1 MPSYQLGNSVHK
13 LFRRIPRRT
22 IHELSRTVNEK
33 AWRQGLTYVDDDGK
47 KTVITLTLR
56 PRVIDLKKRNALW
69 SIIRTLDGAYKKIA
83 PLYFKNPKVA
93 GLFPFSSHELD
104 WLSMMKSP
112 PYRPGQIA
120 TRWDA
125 NTTFGES
132 DWKEGFSFFEVNGVG
147 IGGLWYGPTCADVL
161 TETVVP
167 ELQKLDPHF
176 RAIPHHDMR
185 QMLLALLLEQRKKL
199 GRNQGMIA
207 LAMEKASGSNYV
219 EFEFLARLFK
229 KMGHDTRVVE
239 PTDFSLKE
247 NEIYTQGERV
257 DLIYRD
263 ATLEELCLWEEKG
276 HNLEALRLGFRRG
289 QIVSSLEGEFD
300 HKSAFELF
308 SNPEHTSLFTSREK
322 QIFKRYI
329 LWTRLLTERKTPD
342 WNERSVDLVPFV
354 LKNQSVMVLK
364 PNRLYGGKGVVFG
377 RDVTRRVWQEKIEA
391 SLRQP
396 GDWVVQR
403 LGRLRKKRFFRPD
416 GKKPSE
422 KDLFVV
428 SGFFATPKGLGI
440 VGRMSERAV
449 VNVARRGGLTPIL
462 LIR

>member
-1 MPSYQLGNSVHK
+1 MQRYQLGNSVHK

-22 IHELSRTVNEK
+22 IHQLSRSVNEK
-33 AWRQGLTYVDDDGK
+33 ARRQGLTYVDDDGK

-83 PLYFKNPKVA
+83 PLYFRNPRVA
-93 GLFPFSSHELD
+93 ELFPFSSSERN
-104 WLSMMKSP
+104 WLSMMIIP
-112 PYRPGQIA
+112 QYQPGQFA

-125 NTTFGES
+125 NTTFGKS

-167 ELQKLDPHF
+167 ELQNLDPRF

-199 GRNQGMIA
+199 GRNKGMIA

-229 KMGHDTRVVE
+229 KMGHETRVVE
-239 PTDFSLKE
+239 PTDFILKGD
-247 NEIYTQGERV
+247 EIYTQGKKV

-263 ATLEELCLWEEKG
+263 TTLEELCLLEEKG
-276 HNLEALRLGFRRG
+276 HNLEALRLGFQRG
-289 QIVSSLEGEFD
+289 QIISSLEGEFD

-308 SNPEHTSLFTSREK
+308 SNPEYASLFTSKEK
-322 QIFKRYI
+322 QIFRRYI

-342 WNERSVDLVPFV
+342 WNGKSVDLVPFV
-354 LKNQSVMVLK
+354 LKNQTAMVLK

-377 RDVTRRVWQEKIEA
+377 RDVPQRAWQEKIEA
-391 SLRQP
+391 SLRQS
-396 GDWVVQR
+396 GDWVIQR
-403 LGRLRKKRFFRPD
+403 LGQLRKKWFFRPD
-416 GKKPSE
+416 GKKTSE

-428 SGFFATPKGLGI
+428 SGFFATSKGLGI